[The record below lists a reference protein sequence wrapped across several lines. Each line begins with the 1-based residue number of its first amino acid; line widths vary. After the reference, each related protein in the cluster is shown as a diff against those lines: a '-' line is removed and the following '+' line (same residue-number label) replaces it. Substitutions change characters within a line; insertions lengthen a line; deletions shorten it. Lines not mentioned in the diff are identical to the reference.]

1 MKKLNRRLNFF
12 YRLTLLAILNMV
24 CLSNCAMQT
33 PALQK
38 HEGLEREDLITS
50 YFNQGLTN
58 AEIVGFLVLRHGI
71 VCSVRT
77 LKRILK
83 RLGLKRARHNNESLT
98 EHIVGAV
105 LEELENSCGSFMGY
119 RQLTRRLRRKYD
131 LKVRRDTVMRAL
143 RIIDPEGVERRQKR
157 ALKRRR
163 YSTPGPNFLW
173 HVDGWDK
180 LSPFGIFIHGAVDGF
195 SRRILWL
202 EVNSTNKNPNV
213 IASHYL
219 TTVQEL
225 EGVPRRMRCD
235 RGRENTINVS
245 LQQFFRW
252 HDVDDFGGTESFLE
266 GKSCG
271 NQRIEA
277 WWSKF
282 REGGGGWWMNLFK
295 DPRDTGFYRDDYLT
309 KECLKFCFIPII

>member
-1 MKKLNRRLNFF
+1 MPA
-12 YRLTLLAILNMV
+12 Y
-24 CLSNCAMQT
+24 T

-38 HEGLEREDLITS
+38 DEGLEREDLITS
-50 YFNQGLTN
+50 YFNQDLTN
-58 AEIVGFLVLRHGI
+58 TEIVGFLVLRHGI

-83 RLGLKRARHNNESLT
+83 RLGLKRAGHNNESLV
-98 EHIVGAV
+98 EHIVGAI
-105 LEELENSCGSFMGY
+105 LEELENPCGSFMGY
-119 RQLTRRLRRKYD
+119 RQLTRRLRLKYD

-143 RIIDPEGVERRQKR
+143 SIIDPEGVERRKKR

-163 YSTPGPNFLW
+163 YGTPGPNFLW

-202 EVNSTNKNPNV
+202 EANSTNKNPNV

-235 RGRENTINVS
+235 RGTENTIIGS
-245 LQQFFRW
+245 LQQSFRW
-252 HDVDDFGGTESFLE
+252 HDVDDFGGRESFLE
-266 GKSCG
+266 G
-271 NQRIEA
+271 
-277 WWSKF
+277 
-282 REGGGGWWMNLFK
+282 
-295 DPRDTGFYRDDYLT
+295 
-309 KECLKFCFIPII
+309 